1 MNERPTFLRNLSS
14 DHHQGLV
21 LARKA
26 RKAETASAEAREN
39 VWLEV
44 CARFSDELEPHFQAE
59 ELHLFPALRAVGEDA
74 LVDQA
79 LREHDEMRILIE
91 NNQSAFLPD
100 FADLLVAHI
109 RFEERVIFTR
119 TRELL
124 EQGLLSLPDDGD
136 LCVS

>member
-26 RKAETASAEAREN
+26 HQAAAADPEERED
-39 VWLEV
+39 VWLET
-44 CARFSDELEPHFQAE
+44 CARFSNELEPHFQLE
-59 ELHLFPALRAVGEDA
+59 EMHLFPALRAVGEDA
-74 LVDQA
+74 QVDQA
-79 LREHDEMRILIE
+79 LREHDEMRTLIE

-124 EQGLLSLPDDGD
+124 EQGLLSLPGE
-136 LCVS
+136 SEMREP